1 MRVTWKGILRVGSQT
16 SLTEEALRVE
26 ISHRDTWAKDHV
38 G

>member
-1 MRVTWKGILRVGSQT
+1 MRVTWKGILRVGSQR